1 MSNFADAIEPN
12 QDLGGAVSFPI
23 SYAVEEAGQTFVYG
37 VPVQINSTGIG
48 TADGGVAIWDGAGLV
63 AQIAGFSA
71 QAANNLATTGAGAP
85 VGFSPI
91 LGPGS
96 VIGSYA
102 ANANQPLAVITP
114 PMVPITD
121 GFSYFFVAAPTTVF
135 IGKLGTSATV
145 TPVATTNAMNGL
157 AFGLTKD
164 TGNPFW
170 YVDTNK
176 TGANAA
182 VRIVG
187 LDPRDPVGTAGGH
200 VLFVVLPAVAQIF
213 D

>member
-1 MSNFADAIEPN
+1 MANFADAIEPN
-12 QDLGGAVSFPI
+12 QDLGGAVSFPME
-23 SYAVEEAGQTFVYG
+23 ARVEEAGQTFVYG
-37 VPVQINSTGIG
+37 VPVQVNSTGIG

-71 QAANNLATTGAGAP
+71 QPANNLATTGAGAP

-96 VIGSYA
+96 TIGSYS
-102 ANANQPLAVITP
+102 ANANQSLAVITP
-114 PMVPITD
+114 PMVPMVD
-121 GFSYFFVAAPTTVF
+121 GFTYFFVAAPTTVF
-135 IGKLGTSATV
+135 IGKVGTSATV
-145 TPVATTNAMNGL
+145 TPVATTNAMVGL

-164 TGNPFW
+164 TGNSFW

-182 VRIVG
+182 VRIVD
-187 LDPRDPVGTAGGH
+187 LYPLDPVGTVGGH
-200 VLFVVLPAVAQIF
+200 VLFVVLNAVAQIF
-213 D
+213 A